1 MIAPTQQTDL
11 AAAALSPSLRGIA
24 FVFDALPLGVIVFDE
39 RLHVCYQNEL
49 ARCMVPAAED
59 LAAAMT
65 RDVVDSRFESWK
77 AHLEAAWA
85 RTTPQRFDG
94 LSVRANGS
102 PARYV
107 NATVSTLAD
116 PATGV
121 RLGLLLLED
130 VTSRFT
136 MEQRLAVSERLAA
149 VGKLCA
155 SVAHELNNPL
165 DGILRFLN
173 LALRV
178 ADDATNPK
186 LHEYVS
192 AARDGCMRLVH
203 IVRALLDFSRNAP
216 PALAEQTLARLI
228 DEAVRTF
235 EVRAAERNVS
245 IFCRY
250 PQADVTA
257 VGGVNLYQVFC
268 NLIKNAIDAMPAGG
282 SLTISGE
289 QRGGENVIS
298 FVDSGCGL
306 PKDAERL
313 FEPFFTTKPAG
324 QGTGLGLAVC
334 KEIVERL
341 GGSISA
347 GNRTDGPGA
356 VFTIRIPCG
365 FTGLVHSKQ
374 TQISEVS
381 HASQ

>member
-1 MIAPTQQTDL
+1 MIAPTQQTDR
-11 AAAALSPSLRGIA
+11 AAAALSPSLRGVA

-49 ARCMVPAAED
+49 ARCMVAAADD
-59 LAAAMT
+59 LAAAMA

-77 AHLEAAWA
+77 THLEAAWA
-85 RTTPQRFDG
+85 RPTPQRFDG
-94 LSVRANGS
+94 LTVRAGRS

-107 NATVSTLAD
+107 NATVTTLAD
-116 PATGV
+116 PAAGGV

-178 ADDATNPK
+178 SDDAANPK
-186 LHEYVS
+186 LHDYVS

-235 EVRAAERNVS
+235 EARAAERQVS

-250 PQADVTA
+250 PQADVAA

-268 NLIKNAIDAMPAGG
+268 NLIKNAIDAMPSGG
-282 SLTISGE
+282 SLTLSAE
-289 QRGGENVIS
+289 QRGGEVVVS

-306 PKDAERL
+306 PPDSDRL

-347 GNRTDGPGA
+347 GNRADGPGA
-356 VFTIRIPCG
+356 VFTVRIPSG
-365 FTGLVHSKQ
+365 ISGPVHAKR
-374 TQISEVS
+374 TQSNEVS
-381 HASQ
+381 HAS